1 MTRHIHETHS
11 SCSLCDVT
19 HLTSGI
25 VQGVRGK
32 SGDQHSRYRS
42 PSRILLL
49 HPGTNLRTVR
59 IWLRSCDGSAGAHSP
74 GKTSSEVAFTIKG
87 RRVRAWLT
95 SVGLNLIPTSAS
107 WWTPW
112 ACWYQ
117 PPDCIPFEEIL
128 SACARNRPSKLPC
141 RALHQACTHALS
153 STVRVLLS
161 LLDIRGDTECPEL
174 M

>member
-1 MTRHIHETHS
+1 MTSTPGTAAHHRS
-11 SCSLCDVT
+11 SF
-19 HLTSGI
+19 
-25 VQGVRGK
+25 
-32 SGDQHSRYRS
+32 
-42 PSRILLL
+42 L
-49 HPGTNLRTVR
+49 HPGTNLCPVR
-59 IWLRSCDGSAGAHSP
+59 SWLRSWDGSAGAHSP

-112 ACWYQ
+112 AHWYH

-141 RALHQACTHALS
+141 KALHQACTHALL
-153 STVRVLLS
+153 STIPLLFS
-161 LLDIRGDTECPEL
+161 LLDIRGVTEYPEII
-174 M
+174 